1 MGPGEILDFSSNV
14 SPLPFPQGLKA
25 QLAGHMDEIRCLPE
39 VDSLGVRIALGRR
52 YSLSPDRFLVGG
64 GTTEWIYGL
73 PRLLRPEKVV
83 VPLPTY
89 SDYADAASLA
99 GCRVEMIGPWPGA
112 DPRKDERILETLA
125 KSATEN
131 SLLFYCN
138 PNNPTGRFIQPE
150 ALLDVIRGCR
160 TATWV
165 VDESYAPFIDR
176 DTKSSLITLGMP
188 SNLVLLRSFS
198 KIYGVPGLRLGYA
211 VGSGDLIARMAKGA
225 RPWAVNRLAQ
235 VAGEFLC
242 TQDAYEDEVREYCR
256 NEKERLL
263 KRLADIPFLEPI
275 PGRTHFILLK
285 VLSPWSAADLTGLLE
300 GQGILVRNCA
310 NFVGLEGELIRIS
323 LRSRQDNDRL
333 VEALGRLA
341 SSRTA

>member
-1 MGPGEILDFSSNV
+1 MDPGEVLDFSSNV
-14 SPLPFPQGLKA
+14 SPLPFPPGLKA
-25 QLAGHMDEIRCLPE
+25 RLAGHMDEIRCLPE

-52 YSLSPDRFLVGG
+52 YTMSHDQFLVGG

-73 PRLLRPEKVV
+73 PRILRPGKVV

-89 SDYADAASLA
+89 SDYSDAASLA

-112 DPRKDERILETLA
+112 DPQENARILEGLA
-125 KSATEN
+125 GSASDD
-131 SLLFYCN
+131 SLVFYCN

-150 ALLDVIRGCR
+150 ALLAVIRECQ

-176 DTKSSLITLGMP
+176 DERSSLITLDMP
-188 SNLVLLRSFS
+188 PNLVLLRSFS

-211 VGSGDLIARMAKGA
+211 VGSSDLIARMAKGA
-225 RPWAVNRLAQ
+225 RPWAVSRLAQ

-242 TQDAYEDEVREYCR
+242 RQDAYEDEVRRYCR
-256 NEKERLL
+256 EEKGRLL
-263 KRLADIPFLEPI
+263 KRLASIPFLEPV
-275 PGRTHFILLK
+275 PGQTHFILLK
-285 VLSPWSAADLTGLLE
+285 VRSPWTAADLTGLLE

-323 LRSRQDNDRL
+323 LRSMQDNDRL
-333 VEALGRLA
+333 IEALRRLA
-341 SSRTA
+341 TR